1 MGGNVSG
8 TSETSLSRFF
18 FGFICCP
25 SVLNRCQ
32 VACASKQCSQQCGGK
47 CGIFNLNNCGPY
59 TCRDLSNACFSG
71 VVTTSTSTST
81 SSTSIAS
88 TTSSASTIASASVS
102 STAST
107 VSTTSSGRME
117 VS

>member
-71 VVTTSTSTST
+71 VVTTSTS
-81 SSTSIAS
+81 STSIAS

-107 VSTTSSGRME
+107 ASTT
-117 VS
+117 